1 MPAARGD
8 SPKDA
13 KDDADHARRRFVKCS
28 SSFARLS
35 RSSTISPVSSSTQ
48 CKEKPSSRREDEL

>member
-13 KDDADHARRRFVKCS
+13 MDEADRAAVPMGLI
-28 SSFARLS
+28 AA
-35 RSSTISPVSSSTQ
+35 I
-48 CKEKPSSRREDEL
+48 